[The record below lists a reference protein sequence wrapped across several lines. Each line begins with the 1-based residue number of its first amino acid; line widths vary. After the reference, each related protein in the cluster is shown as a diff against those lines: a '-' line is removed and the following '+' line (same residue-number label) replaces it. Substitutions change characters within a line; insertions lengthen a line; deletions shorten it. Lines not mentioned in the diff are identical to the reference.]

1 MKYFQLDF
9 HISPYR
15 EMIADILENML
26 GACGFE
32 AFVPTADGFVGYVPQ
47 NAYNKEEVIRIV
59 KDFRHSYDIQ
69 YQVADAPDED
79 WNQQWEEEGFEPV
92 AMDDLVCIHDERHKD
107 VPPCKYDIIINPKM
121 AFGTGS
127 HATTRMIL
135 RHLCQMPMNGLK
147 VIDAGCGTG
156 VLGILASMCG
166 ANNVFAY
173 DIDPWSVEN
182 TITNAKL
189 NGIDNISVLEGDAS
203 ILPQNQTYGLL
214 IANINRNI
222 LLADMPRFAQALAKG
237 GRLILSGFLIDDIAL
252 LSDRGKEFGLKINR
266 KKQDDEWAMLEMV
279 RE

>member
-92 AMDDLVCIHDERHKD
+92 AMDDLVS
-107 VPPCKYDIIINPKM
+107 
-121 AFGTGS
+121 FLG
-127 HATTRMIL
+127 
-135 RHLCQMPMNGLK
+135 QF
-147 VIDAGCGTG
+147 IDF
-156 VLGILASMCG
+156 V
-166 ANNVFAY
+166 V
-173 DIDPWSVEN
+173 
-182 TITNAKL
+182 
-189 NGIDNISVLEGDAS
+189 VLE
-203 ILPQNQTYGLL
+203 Q
-214 IANINRNI
+214 
-222 LLADMPRFAQALAKG
+222 
-237 GRLILSGFLIDDIAL
+237 
-252 LSDRGKEFGLKINR
+252 
-266 KKQDDEWAMLEMV
+266 
-279 RE
+279 